1 MTDDLLSLAD
11 WLGKSGCTHVAMEIT
26 GVYWKPVFNIY
37 LRGAL
42 VQAAW
47 AATRSKETYL
57 TAQYQRLV
65 KRLGK
70 KKALLAVGHSILIIG
85 YHVLKNKASYREL
98 GGD

>member
-26 GVYWKPVFNIY
+26 GVYWEPVFNIY
-37 LRGAL
+37 LREAL
-42 VQAAW
+42 VQAGW
-47 AATRSKETYL
+47 AATRGKETYL
-57 TAQYQRLV
+57 AAQYQRLV

-70 KKALLAVGHSILIIG
+70 KKALLAVGHSILIIV